1 MIILLRLGLLKNKLR
16 IYQIELYI
24 LTLLYCYVSLLL
36 SSVSLGQR
44 VKGPDHIGK
53 VLICGATNWDLV
65 ARKAVPKGCKTANKG
80 RDVYTPHRFAPLNN
94 IRAHMVVSGCNA
106 AHSVI
111 ITDNWKVLLFG

>member
-1 MIILLRLGLLKNKLR
+1 M
-16 IYQIELYI
+16 YS
-24 LTLLYCYVSLLL
+24 YVSLLL
-36 SSVSLGQR
+36 SSVFLGQR

>member
-1 MIILLRLGLLKNKLR
+1 MYHYNTFVLLCII
-16 IYQIELYI
+16 III
-24 LTLLYCYVSLLL
+24 IIFF
-36 SSVSLGQR
+36 LGQR